1 MLIGSGLR
9 YDLAVRSPEY
19 VKELVTHHVGGLLK
33 IAPEH
38 TEEGPLSKMMK
49 PGIGTYDRFKE
60 LFERFSKEAG
70 KKQHLIPYFIAAHP
84 GTTDEDMLN
93 LALWLKRN
101 NFKLDQ
107 VQTFLPTPMAMATTM
122 YHSGKNPLRKVS
134 AASEEVDTP
143 KSGRQRR
150 LHKALLRY
158 HDPEGWPLIREA
170 LRAMGRGDLI
180 GASPRHLVPR
190 DQPVVL
196 GAAPAGRRPAA
207 PAASARRGGRGR
219 R

>member
-1 MLIGSGLR
+1 M
-9 YDLAVRSPEY
+9 V
-19 VKELVTHHVGGLLK
+19 
-33 IAPEH
+33 
-38 TEEGPLSKMMK
+38 
-49 PGIGTYDRFKE
+49 
-60 LFERFSKEAG
+60 
-70 KKQHLIPYFIAAHP
+70 
-84 GTTDEDMLN
+84 N
-93 LALWLKRN
+93 LALWLKAN

-134 AASEEVDTP
+134 ADSEAVATP

-170 LRAMGRGDLI
+170 LRAMGRADLI

-196 GAAPAGRRPAA
+196 DRGGPGAGGPRRTGK
-207 PAASARRGGRGR
+207 AASPVGARRAPPPRRGGRPSR
-219 R
+219 

>member
-1 MLIGSGLR
+1 
-9 YDLAVRSPEY
+9 
-19 VKELVTHHVGGLLK
+19 
-33 IAPEH
+33 
-38 TEEGPLSKMMK
+38 MMK

-60 LFERFSKEAG
+60 MFERFSKEAG

-84 GTTDEDMLN
+84 GTSDEDMVN
-93 LALWLKRN
+93 LALWLKAN

-134 AASEEVDTP
+134 ADSEAVATP

-170 LRAMGRGDLI
+170 LRAMGRADLI

-196 GAAPAGRRPAA
+196 DRGGPGAGGPRRTGK
-207 PAASARRGGRGR
+207 AASPVGARRAPPPRRGGRPSR
-219 R
+219 